1 MTILDEPFKD
11 ENVVFEFAPQLARI
25 INLFIDTLAHSLLTL
40 LVLTISDQFRLGIA
54 AYWFMFAAPAYYFIC
69 EYNFKGKTIGK
80 YFTNTRAI
88 ELNGED
94 LTLKSVALRTFIR
107 TVVVSTGILLLF
119 YFNTCLHDTLSQ
131 TAVVK
136 DSGEN
141 RFKNPYKM

>member
-11 ENVVFEFAPQLARI
+11 ENVIFELAPQSARI
-25 INLFIDTLAHSLLTL
+25 TNLLIDYFVHSMLMMSMLMLSEWYDPKIKGYWLL
-40 LVLTISDQFRLGIA
+40 FC
-54 AYWFMFAAPAYYFIC
+54 APAYYFIC

-94 LTLKSVALRTFIR
+94 LTLRSVALRTFIR

-141 RFKNPYKM
+141 RFKNPNKM